1 MNWQDKDVY
10 SGISE
15 ELLAAF
21 DEGKTNAKETMM
33 VLKALSENE
42 VLQEEYFLSKQLDA
56 MMEMETDDDVEVL
69 PIMAMAAESEG
80 NLCNFQC
87 ETYILQRRG
96 ITANSDQLTTEAT
109 KNYWL
114 RDKGTPLHSI
124 GRILEHCGLIV
135 MRRYGAEIA
144 DIKRAINAKHD
155 VVVVLNNNKLRG
167 DEISNNI
174 AYHAVVVDSII
185 DNEICIYNPAVE
197 DKLEHYDI
205 ATFEKAWKDAK
216 SYMVRVKGRD
226 FDYNPQ
232 PIDLDDVELTLD
244 LLDLRE
250 AIAENAHEVWADQ
263 RQEEGWTYG
272 PERNDQKKQHPDM
285 VPYSMLPESEKE
297 YDRRMAFDTIKLMK
311 KLGYDIVKHSDS
323 KVYKNLMH
331 RLQNID
337 NVGKCK
343 CGADIFRDQIYCST
357 CGEKLDWKDF
367 FNLNDRNE

>member
-144 DIKRAINAKHD
+144 DIKRAVNAKHD

-167 DEISNNI
+167 DEISDNI
-174 AYHAVVVDSII
+174 AYHTVVVDSIV

-205 ATFEKAWKDAK
+205 AIFEDAWKDAK

-244 LLDLRE
+244 LLDLRD
-250 AIAENAHEVWADQ
+250 AIADNAH
-263 RQEEGWTYG
+263 
-272 PERNDQKKQHPDM
+272 
-285 VPYSMLPESEKE
+285 
-297 YDRRMAFDTIKLMK
+297 
-311 KLGYDIVKHSDS
+311 
-323 KVYKNLMH
+323 
-331 RLQNID
+331 
-337 NVGKCK
+337 
-343 CGADIFRDQIYCST
+343 
-357 CGEKLDWKDF
+357 
-367 FNLNDRNE
+367 